1 MMLLLWFSLGML
13 VRNLL
18 NHHHQTPVITTTTTT
33 SVTTSSS
40 FNSLKD
46 YILWFLPFTIHFG
59 WITAASAVNVNVLLV
74 AFNIS
79 SKFQF
84 YTAAVSL
91 IVLVVGALLILEY
104 DYIIPIVVT
113 WALWGIYNELNN
125 PKDIIMEH
133 FNDEQ
138 IYFIQTNGIFAI
150 GLILLFVAA
159 KWIFSK
165 IKPSHHH
172 PTNGVEDE
180 EEEEVETSI
189 AENLAYLMAEDLQET

>member
-74 AFNIS
+74 ALNIS

-91 IVLVVGALLILEY
+91 IVLVIVALLILEY

-113 WALWGIYNELNN
+113 WAIWGIYNELNN
-125 PKDIIMEH
+125 PKDIITET

-165 IKPSHHH
+165 INNK
-172 PTNGVEDE
+172 TNGIENE

-189 AENLAYLMAEDLQET
+189 AENLAYWMAEDMQDT